1 MIVILFTMRCDQE
14 LQCYD
19 QWKQFLW
26 PIHWSWYKTLQKSRK
41 LIAGQSEC
49 HTTGCLL
56 DYDYIKNYY
65 RATAAYLSKQ
75 KESDADWKAIHHI
88 EFVAQLKE
96 TDNNGNATD
105 AGADQAMYVLTFLGK
120 IKKTRIKFSHW
131 SVKVLHKMANY
142 NGKGFSSALS
152 SKQYWDYQVFQ
163 LWTCNHG
170 HNILR
175 LFDVLQNFPFP
186 TSGRKI

>member
-1 MIVILFTMRCDQE
+1 MIVILFTMSCDQE

-41 LIAGQSEC
+41 LIAGQSEF

-75 KESDADWKAIHHI
+75 KESDADRKAIHHI

-120 IKKTRIKFSHW
+120 IKETRIKFSHW

-163 LWTCNHG
+163 LWTYNHG